1 MKKDPKDVKKRLKE
15 DIKKLE
21 KKKTSYFKKIEEITH
36 RFNIQEQDLA
46 VLKKKVGDEVTDLNK
61 LNLEIDKEIANIQK
75 MNKIKE
81 RKMHFEKTVRS
92 QQQFNN

>member
-36 RFNIQEQDLA
+36 RSDIQEQDLA